1 MIEVGMEMFKRS
13 QNEEYQVNPLTAA
26 VLIVAWIIL
35 VLWLGKYLWNNVLSR
50 VVTVVKPMDNLWQM
64 FGLMVLTGILFPR
77 KMN

>member
-13 QNEEYQVNPLTAA
+13 QNEEYQVNPLTAV

-35 VLWLGKYLWNNVLSR
+35 ILWLGKYLWNNVLSR